1 MADEKEKKENEYD
14 QTWEILNSPIFLLL
28 LGAGLIVGLYYL
40 ISPYQDCLREIQQHK
55 SGAMQSDF
63 DNKHFCWKLT
73 SW

>member
-40 ISPYQDCLREIQQHK
+40 TSPYQDCVRLLQEPHLNKSLVGAREVCLRWT
-55 SGAMQSDF
+55 
-63 DNKHFCWKLT
+63 NW
-73 SW
+73 